1 LNNEGAIELIV
12 PSLNVLLSVETKNF
26 RQLGYLQQVNIDWI
40 EDLFTII
47 PATNKFAWLWCYL
60 DDPGVFRFII

>member
-1 LNNEGAIELIV
+1 LV
-12 PSLNVLLSVETKNF
+12 VTKKGEEAG
-26 RQLGYLQQVNIDWI
+26 RYLQQVNIDWI